1 MLRNP
6 FILKALTKKTL
17 TSFIL
22 VSFAAIALA
31 SMGGGKNKA
40 KTNSSIKPDITP
52 IRTTNG
58 FTLKAG
64 PNYRGSMI
72 LGQDKSNNTVISFN
86 SIVTYQ
92 KGNTTYILPYKY
104 KLQTSSY
111 QPGKSNLQMFN
122 LRLKIHK

>member
-1 MLRNP
+1 M
-6 FILKALTKKTL
+6 KALTKKTF

-22 VSFAAIALA
+22 VGFAAMALA
-31 SMGGGKNKA
+31 SMGGGKNKS
-40 KTNSSIKPDITP
+40 KNNSSVRPDITP

-72 LGQDKSNNTVISFN
+72 LGQDKNNAIISFN

-111 QPGKSNLQMFN
+111 QSAKSNLQMFN

>member
-1 MLRNP
+1 MLGNT
-6 FILKALTKKTL
+6 FILKALNKKTL

-22 VSFAAIALA
+22 VCFAAMAIA
-31 SMGGGKNKA
+31 SMGGGKS
-40 KTNSSIKPDITP
+40 KTKKSSVKPEFIP

-64 PNYRGSMI
+64 PDYRGSFI
-72 LGQDKSNNTVISFN
+72 LGQDKNNASISYN

-104 KLQTSSY
+104 KLQSCSF
-111 QPGKSNLQMFN
+111 QSEKSNLQMFN
-122 LRLKIHK
+122 LRLKIHR

>member
-6 FILKALTKKTL
+6 STLKAFNKKTL

-22 VSFAAIALA
+22 VCFAVMAIA
-31 SMGGGKNKA
+31 SMGGGKT
-40 KTNSSIKPDITP
+40 KTKKSSVKPEFTP

-64 PNYRGSMI
+64 PDYRGSMI
-72 LGQDKSNNTVISFN
+72 IGQDKNNASISYN

-92 KGNTTYILPYKY
+92 KGNTTYILPYRY
-104 KLQTSSY
+104 KLQSSCF
-111 QPGKSNLQMFN
+111 QSEKSNLQMFN
-122 LRLKIHK
+122 LRLKIHR

>member
-6 FILKALTKKTL
+6 FILKALNKKTV
-17 TSFIL
+17 TSFALIC
-22 VSFAAIALA
+22 FAAIAVA

-40 KTNSSIKPDITP
+40 KTHSSIRADITP
-52 IRTTNG
+52 VRTTSG

-64 PNYRGSMI
+64 PNYRGSLI
-72 LGQDKSNNTVISFN
+72 LAQDKSNTVISFN

-104 KLQTSSY
+104 KLQNSSY
-111 QPGKSNLQMFN
+111 QSGKSSLQMFN